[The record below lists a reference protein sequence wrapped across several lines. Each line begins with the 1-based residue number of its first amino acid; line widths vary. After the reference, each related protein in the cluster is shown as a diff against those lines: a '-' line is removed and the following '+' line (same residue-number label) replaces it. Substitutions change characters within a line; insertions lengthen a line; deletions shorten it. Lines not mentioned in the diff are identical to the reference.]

1 MTERNLSHTG
11 AKGEGFFYHLLK
23 MAELLRRWS
32 RLDDPQ
38 AFGKVLVQLVR
49 VTHQKQNVLAAEI
62 SMTIPHVSKSQSVLI
77 GKSSEQELQKISMP
91 PSSLGVT
98 DPSELHNRKLIDSQ
112 LSLALAYVEAND
124 REGEGFLMAIVDQC
138 RHHPTNLTAQT
149 LKAWTAVFDLYR
161 RLGKVSD
168 MNTALLQTREI
179 LIKISKIDYR
189 KAKSLPQVAI
199 ETAKLYFN
207 FGKGG
212 MGAEILSRV
221 ESQKADAVDDDVD
234 RTRDLLIGIGVWFQD
249 QERWRDA
256 RPRFE
261 RALILALA

>member
-1 MTERNLSHTG
+1 
-11 AKGEGFFYHLLK
+11 
-23 MAELLRRWS
+23 
-32 RLDDPQ
+32 
-38 AFGKVLVQLVR
+38 
-49 VTHQKQNVLAAEI
+49 
-62 SMTIPHVSKSQSVLI
+62 
-77 GKSSEQELQKISMP
+77 
-91 PSSLGVT
+91 
-98 DPSELHNRKLIDSQ
+98 
-112 LSLALAYVEAND
+112 
-124 REGEGFLMAIVDQC
+124 MAIVDLC
-138 RHHPTNLTAQT
+138 RHHTTNLPAQT

-179 LIKISKIDYR
+179 LIKISKTAYR

-212 MGAEILSRV
+212 LGAEILSRV

-249 QERWRDA
+249 
-256 RPRFE
+256 
-261 RALILALA
+261 